1 MTYITMGERIEAA
14 RKSKGLSASQLARR
28 VGVKVSTM
36 NNWESDRSEPRAN
49 KLVALAGVLSVNMI
63 WLLEGSDDNSS
74 LPPNVEVVETAD
86 LQSKINRLQS
96 MHERMVQLLFEISSE
111 VNRVQRGIKEDQA
124 EQDAEQL

>member
-63 WLLEGSDDNSS
+63 WLLEGSEDNTS

-86 LQSKINRLQS
+86 LQSKINRLQA

-111 VNRVQRGIKEDQA
+111 VNRVQRGIKDDQA
-124 EQDAEQL
+124 EQDAAQL

>member
-63 WLLEGSDDNSS
+63 WLLEGSDDNTS

-86 LQSKINRLQS
+86 LQSKINRLQA

-111 VNRVQRGIKEDQA
+111 VNRVQRGIKDDQA
-124 EQDAEQL
+124 EQDAAQL

>member
-63 WLLEGSDDNSS
+63 WLLEGSEDNTS
-74 LPPNVEVVETAD
+74 LPPNVEVIETAD

-111 VNRVQRGIKEDQA
+111 VNRVQRGIKDDQA
-124 EQDAEQL
+124 EQDAAQL

>member
-63 WLLEGSDDNSS
+63 WLLEGSEDNTS
-74 LPPNVEVVETAD
+74 LPPNVEVKLT
-86 LQSKINRLQS
+86 LSSGQRLS
-96 MHERMVQLLFEISSE
+96 VFCQL
-111 VNRVQRGIKEDQA
+111 
-124 EQDAEQL
+124 

>member
-63 WLLEGSDDNSS
+63 WLLEGSEDNTS

-124 EQDAEQL
+124 EQDAAQL

>member
-63 WLLEGSDDNSS
+63 WLLEGSDDNTS
-74 LPPNVEVVETAD
+74 LPPNVEVIETAD
-86 LQSKINRLQS
+86 LQSKITRLQS

-124 EQDAEQL
+124 QQDAEQM

>member
-124 EQDAEQL
+124 EQDAAQL

>member
-63 WLLEGSDDNSS
+63 WLLEGSEDNTS
-74 LPPNVEVVETAD
+74 LPPNVEVIETAD
-86 LQSKINRLQS
+86 LQSKITRLQS

-111 VNRVQRGIKEDQA
+111 VNRVQRGIKDDQA
-124 EQDAEQL
+124 EQDAAQV

>member
-63 WLLEGSDDNSS
+63 WLLEGSEDNTS
-74 LPPNVEVVETAD
+74 LPPNVEVIETAD
-86 LQSKINRLQS
+86 LQSKITRLQS

-111 VNRVQRGIKEDQA
+111 VNRVQRGIKDDQA
-124 EQDAEQL
+124 EQDAAQL

>member
-63 WLLEGSDDNSS
+63 WLLEGSEDNTS

-111 VNRVQRGIKEDQA
+111 VNRVQRGIKDDQA
-124 EQDAEQL
+124 EQDAAQL